1 MAMARF
7 VRDAMQHRGVNAHL
21 CEDVDPQSATVAAE

>member
-1 MAMARF
+1 LFA
-7 VRDAMQHRGVNAHL
+7 DAMQHRGVNAHL